1 MKTAETALLAT
12 ADERKTR
19 IAYLERQMRDLQ
31 QKLEGTEAE
40 RGEFGLQLDQ
50 TLKELEKSREEN
62 ADRSTKEQVRCN

>member
-1 MKTAETALLAT
+1 MKTVETALLAT

-62 ADRSTKEQVRCN
+62 ADRSTKEQVRCY